1 MDQLNDFPKIKNLE
15 QLEKLDLYETN
26 IDSIEPV
33 KDLKNIKELNLSGTK
48 ITAKDRL
55 SLMQTKIELEEGE
68 NRLHSIYPI
77 GIIDWNDKLVLD
89 SNDSEI
95 SKYNSFQMM
104 D

>member
-1 MDQLNDFPKIKNLE
+1 MDKLTGLKNLSLRHMDQLNDFSKIKNLE

-55 SLMQTKIELEEGE
+55 SLIRTKKIELE
-68 NRLHSIYPI
+68 
-77 GIIDWNDKLVLD
+77 
-89 SNDSEI
+89 
-95 SKYNSFQMM
+95 
-104 D
+104 